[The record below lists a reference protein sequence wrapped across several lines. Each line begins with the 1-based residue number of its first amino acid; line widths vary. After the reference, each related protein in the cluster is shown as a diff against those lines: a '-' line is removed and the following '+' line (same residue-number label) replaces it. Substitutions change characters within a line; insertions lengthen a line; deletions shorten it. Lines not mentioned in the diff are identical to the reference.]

1 MFLSAITVMNML
13 IGVLCEVVSEVA
25 RGEKDD
31 NEIRLI
37 KEHILVELMKFDD
50 DGDGMVSKS
59 ELERVIRNPKSIA
72 VFRSLDV
79 NVPYLMEL
87 QKMLYPKKDARV
99 PMKAIMELML
109 MCRGSLAT
117 TVKHM
122 TSGQAFTRWV
132 LCSEVQR

>member
-1 MFLSAITVMNML
+1 MKNEADMTDSYGTLGNCMWTLLISGTFMDAIGDHLTALKDKQKLNTTFALLLFFSFMFLSAITVMNIL

-59 ELERVIRNPKSIA
+59 ELERVIRNPRSIA
-72 VFRSLDV
+72 VFR
-79 NVPYLMEL
+79 
-87 QKMLYPKKDARV
+87 
-99 PMKAIMELML
+99 
-109 MCRGSLAT
+109 
-117 TVKHM
+117 
-122 TSGQAFTRWV
+122 
-132 LCSEVQR
+132 